1 MCIQDTNFLS
11 NFASSFTDHWLQI
24 NNVSKTLR
32 TSSPSI
38 TSKYTFRQHIKMNS
52 GFATVYYMKKVME
65 ERVSTKRGEGGNFKE
80 WMRYWEKNEG
90 KVGALWPARLSF
102 QECIWLWLMS
112 TQRSAVAGAP
122 AHFQGPQGRKRG
134 KWGNREQW
142 ARVRLPVMDFTWTI
156 PSD

>member
-1 MCIQDTNFLS
+1 
-11 NFASSFTDHWLQI
+11 
-24 NNVSKTLR
+24 
-32 TSSPSI
+32 
-38 TSKYTFRQHIKMNS
+38 
-52 GFATVYYMKKVME
+52 ME

-112 TQRSAVAGAP
+112 SQRSAVAGAP

-142 ARVRLPVMDFTWTI
+142 ARVRLPVMDFTRTI
-156 PSD
+156 PSDSYGECVFVKSAQRVGTFSHRCFFTAFCQMMVKVMDMTGWEKLLNQFTNDDIL